1 MLSERE
7 FALEFERTM
16 TLKPGAIAL
25 PELETSTGVPD
36 LVLVEHRSGS
46 CESVVDARCAALTNG
61 RAAVAARL
69 QRLRAHRADY
79 LSRVT
84 GLSMPDTLRYLRQ
97 LASVG
102 IALESRPGAW
112 TLSDGVFVHQLRL
125 SVLEFKLTDWRGA
138 LAQACRYR
146 AMADSVTVV
155 MPAAMS
161 RLDEEARATFARYGI
176 GLVAFESSTGRK
188 RVLVRARSL
197 GPLSLSA
204 KLDAIGRA
212 AGRSC
217 RHGESPGT
225 PCN

>member
-1 MLSERE
+1 MLSESE

-16 TLKPGAIAL
+16 ILKPGAVAL
-25 PELETSTGVPD
+25 SELETSTGVPD
-36 LVLVEHRSGS
+36 LVLIEHLSGS
-46 CESVVDARCAALTNG
+46 RGSVVDPRCAVLTNG

-69 QRLRAHRADY
+69 HRVRAHRADY
-79 LSRVT
+79 LSRAT
-84 GLSMPDTLRYLRQ
+84 GLPGPHVSRYLRQ
-97 LASVG
+97 LVAAG

-112 TLSDGVFVHQLRL
+112 TLSIEVCTCQLRV
-125 SVLEFKLTDWRGA
+125 SVVEFKLADWRKA

-146 AMADSVTVV
+146 AMADTVTVV
-155 MPAAMS
+155 MPPSIS
-161 RLDEEARATFARYGI
+161 RLDEEARAAFARYGV
-176 GLVAFESSTGRK
+176 GLLTFSPLTGRK

-217 RHGESPGT
+217 GQDASGVRS
-225 PCN
+225 C